1 MGPGGKRRYGSQRR
15 PARCPPP
22 KLTEASVARS
32 LMGLNRN
39 STDVKIYKQ
48 PFIDPESHTL
58 FFRDFLYII

>member
-1 MGPGGKRRYGSQRR
+1 MVPRED
-15 PARCPPP
+15 PHDAPPP